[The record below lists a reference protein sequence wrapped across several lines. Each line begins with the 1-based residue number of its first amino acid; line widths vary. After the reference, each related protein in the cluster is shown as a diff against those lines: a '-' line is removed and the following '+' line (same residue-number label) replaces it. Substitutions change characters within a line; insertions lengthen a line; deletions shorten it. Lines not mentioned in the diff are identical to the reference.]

1 LGDRS
6 HAHLGKDTSGHLST
20 HLFLYFASRSQN
32 AITTSVLLLF
42 LCALPALQEPQPP
55 GSCAAKDRDQKEH
68 APNEE
73 RWGQKVHEAGEALKA
88 TCISLAHL
96 PQAGCVLAY
105 ADAAYLSLPLGYLD
119 AADALNKAEEASAKE
134 SSKLASEVAL
144 QNTQINVQKMVLKR
158 ANSQVNVQ
166 KMVLK
171 RAEQHRKRVEQN
183 LKHAEQQLSQAKTSS
198 RELLSQVAE
207 MLARQESQR
216 QVLQLESQKKVSAFN
231 DWLETERAHLQFKG
245 DFQRLQPSPLA
256 CLPSPARPTRLLLNI
271 ELKPCPNLPT
281 LSLFN
286 PPPE

>member
-1 LGDRS
+1 M
-6 HAHLGKDTSGHLST
+6 
-20 HLFLYFASRSQN
+20 
-32 AITTSVLLLF
+32 LLLF

-144 QNTQINVQKMVLKR
+144 QNTQI
-158 ANSQVNVQ
+158 NVQ

>member
-1 LGDRS
+1 M
-6 HAHLGKDTSGHLST
+6 
-20 HLFLYFASRSQN
+20 
-32 AITTSVLLLF
+32 LLLF

-96 PQAGCVLAY
+96 PQEGCVVLAY
-105 ADAAYLSLPLGYLD
+105 ADAAYPGYVD

-198 RELLSQVAE
+198 HELLSQVAE

-231 DWLETERAHLQFKG
+231 EWLETERGQLQLKG
-245 DFQRLQPSPLA
+245 EAQRLQPSPLA